1 MKKFLILGALALAV
15 SSTASASPWIKTF
28 AQAQQKAKSKNQLI
42 FVDLWA
48 EWCGWCHKFEQDVV
62 PSQAFQNATD
72 SMVLLRLNT
81 EDQGDGTNLARRYN
95 VTTLPTFLILDRDG
109 VIAGI
114 IRGYQPPSDFASSIK
129 DVEGRYDAFRKRVA
143 GESSIARDFQKRL
156 DLAKEFRVRYALPQ
170 AEDRFKK
177 LTADHS
183 MPVNVR
189 DESFYELALTQLLQK
204 KYDDSMATIQKFGTV
219 TKKGENYE
227 KSRLL
232 VGDVYLQQGKYDRAA
247 AEYRNFK
254 TAFPQSQYVKN
265 VDMILPQIER
275 QIPTA
280 KKP

>member
-1 MKKFLILGALALAV
+1 MKKLLILAALALAV

-28 AQAQQKAKSKNQLI
+28 AQAQQKAKTKNQLI

-81 EDQGDGTNLARRYN
+81 EDQGDGTNLARRFPTATDPCGQITY
-95 VTTLPTFLILDRDG
+95 TLRNDSNQMQSIGRID
-109 VIAGI
+109 
-114 IRGYQPPSDFASSIK
+114 YQRTK
-129 DVEGRYDAFRKRVA
+129 DDTIFGRYMATSATAPIPMREGDT
-143 GESSIARDFQKRL
+143 IL

-170 AEDRFKK
+170 AEERFKK
-177 LTADHS
+177 LTAERTA
-183 MPVNVR
+183 PANVR

-204 KYDDSMATIQKFGTV
+204 KYDDSMATIQKFSTV
-219 TKKGENYE
+219 TKKGEQYE

-232 VGDVYLQQGKYDRAA
+232 MGDVYLQQGKFDRAV

-254 TAFPQSQYVKN
+254 AAFPQSPYVKN
-265 VDMILPQIER
+265 VDMVLPQIEQR
-275 QIPTA
+275 VTTS

>member
-114 IRGYQPPSDFASSIK
+114 IRGYLPPSDFASSIK

-183 MPVNVR
+183 VPVNVR

-275 QIPTA
+275 QIP
-280 KKP
+280 KK

>member
-1 MKKFLILGALALAV
+1 VKKFLILGALALAV

-81 EDQGDGTNLARRYN
+81 EDQGDGTSLARRYN

-114 IRGYQPPSDFASSIK
+114 IRGYLPPSDFASSIK

-183 MPVNVR
+183 VPANVR

>member
-1 MKKFLILGALALAV
+1 VKKFLILAALALAV

-95 VTTLPTFLILDRDG
+95 VTTLPTFLILDREG

-129 DVEGRYDAFRKRVA
+129 DVEGRYSAFMKRVSGERAIA
-143 GESSIARDFQKRL
+143 GDFQKRL

-170 AEDRFKK
+170 AEERLKK
-177 LTADHS
+177 LTAERTA
-183 MPVNVR
+183 PANVR
-189 DESFYELALTQLLQK
+189 DESFYELALTQLMQK
-204 KYDDSMATIQKFGTV
+204 KYDDSMATIQKFSTV
-219 TKKGENYE
+219 TKTGENYE

-254 TAFPQSQYVKN
+254 AAFPRSQYVKN
-265 VDMILPQIER
+265 VDMILPQIEQR
-275 QIPTA
+275 VTTS